1 MKGLQGIF
9 AGVLA
14 GLLCFAA
21 ASAQGLHLGAQV
33 FHLGD
38 AGATRSVPGALRG
51 LSLIPKLSVGAL
63 VEAPGSPS
71 IVPDLLTSLSFAV
84 EAPKIAVGVQF
95 GAAVAPVRIV
105 SLGAA
110 RFQTPQPETVGES
123 FDQASP
129 QPLRFDFGD
138 PSQQPAFQ
146 APVPRSN
153 ILGRLLGAIRGA
165 KTTVQLQTT
174 RQSHDGLLMPLPPA
188 NEQVLG
194 GKTNISFRTGGRTV
208 TLGLSSRF
216 EHLSR
221 GLISSE
227 NPAPTLDPVLGF
239 DAASRLVL
247 PPAAFNDLTHS
258 SIGASLAVPVASH
271 VTVGLG
277 YRSGTLVGTYG
288 SLSPTTLSGTD
299 SRYFGKLTYTL
310 PHAPATLTFQ
320 ARQYRFN
327 DNLQLTPNQTQL
339 RAGVDLTIKF

>member
-14 GLLCFAA
+14 GLLCFAS
-21 ASAQGLHLGAQV
+21 ASAHGLHLGAQV
-33 FHLGD
+33 FHLGS
-38 AGATRSVPGALRG
+38 AGANRSVPGALRG

-63 VEAPGSPS
+63 AEAPGSPS

-153 ILGRLLGAIRGA
+153 ILGRLLGAIRGNPKVSVLYRDPA
-165 KTTVQLQTT
+165 AVVTYMVQGRARVVEGDADREAVWAGITEGERRHNST
-174 RQSHDGLLMPLPPA
+174 SG
-188 NEQVLG
+188 E
-194 GKTNISFRTGGRTV
+194 RTGTAVVIEVDALIGGA
-208 TLGLSSRF
+208 LGA
-216 EHLSR
+216 E
-221 GLISSE
+221 GVI
-227 NPAPTLDPVLGF
+227 
-239 DAASRLVL
+239 
-247 PPAAFNDLTHS
+247 
-258 SIGASLAVPVASH
+258 ASH
-271 VTVGLG
+271 VEM
-277 YRSGTLVGTYG
+277 R
-288 SLSPTTLSGTD
+288 
-299 SRYFGKLTYTL
+299 R
-310 PHAPATLTFQ
+310 
-320 ARQYRFN
+320 
-327 DNLQLTPNQTQL
+327 
-339 RAGVDLTIKF
+339 